1 VDFRK
6 LARTLPA
13 FTLHWNASRGAKD
26 LHAALLEGGVTLAD
40 FQGERYM
47 RLARI
52 KRLLE
57 SRRLDDTLRWV
68 DGGRPL

>member
-1 VDFRK
+1 
-6 LARTLPA
+6 
-13 FTLHWNASRGAKD
+13 
-26 LHAALLEGGVTLAD
+26 VTLAD